1 MAYRIAVLD
10 DDPVLLKRVCSLA
23 QQEAQ
28 KQHIDCAFVPFS
40 NSYDVDSFRF
50 DAYLLDISMP
60 EMDGIQLALRIRG
73 SGSMCPILFISGIEA
88 RVFEALRCQPLRFV
102 RKTLLEQE
110 LPEAMQALF
119 RQFQVFGSD
128 TLLVTTNRMTVN
140 IPTHQILYIESYDKM
155 QKVVTDETTYDIY
168 SSMQYFEKELEN
180 RNFFRIH
187 RCYLVNMSA
196 VIYIKKQEAVIS
208 NGARLP
214 ISRFKVEEA
223 TKRLSKEIFHV

>member
-10 DDPVLLKRVCSLA
+10 DDPVLQKKVCRMAQAEAEKRAMECTFHS
-23 QQEAQ
+23 
-28 KQHIDCAFVPFS
+28 FS
-40 NSYDVDSFRF
+40 NSYDVEAFRF

-60 EMDGIQLALRIRG
+60 EMDGIQLALRIRR
-73 SGSMCPILFISGIEA
+73 SGSMCPIIFISGVEA

-102 RKTLLEQE
+102 RKSQLEEE
-110 LPEAMQALF
+110 LPEAMEALF
-119 RQFQVFGSD
+119 SQFRQFGSD

-140 IPTHQILYIESYDKM
+140 IPTHKILYIESFDKV
-155 QKVVTDETTYDIY
+155 QKVVTDEETYEIY
-168 SSMQYFEKELEN
+168 SSMQYFENELLS

-196 VIYIKKQEAVIS
+196 VIYIRKQEVVMC
-208 NGARLP
+208 NGAHLP

-223 TKRLSKEIFHV
+223 VEKLKKEVFHG